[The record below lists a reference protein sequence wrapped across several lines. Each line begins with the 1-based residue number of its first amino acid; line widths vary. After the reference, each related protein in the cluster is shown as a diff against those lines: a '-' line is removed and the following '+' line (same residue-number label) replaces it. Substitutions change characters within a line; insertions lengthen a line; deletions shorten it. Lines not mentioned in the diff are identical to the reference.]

1 MYLPRMSDGKKLV
14 PTGRWF
20 DEFSLGQ
27 SIESAGRTVT
37 ESDVASFAGLS
48 GDFNPIHIDAEHAR
62 RSVFRQRIA
71 HGLLVESIASGLAH
85 GTGIFEGT
93 ISALAEIEIQFRKP
107 VFFGDTVRLLL
118 KVTDIDDKPGPKR
131 GYICF
136 STTVTNQSGE
146 IVIEGSWKVIFL
158 RDRNRGTLISNA
170 KDSQ

>member
-1 MYLPRMSDGKKLV
+1 MANAKKHV

-20 DEFSLGQ
+20 DQFTLGDT
-27 SIESAGRTVT
+27 IDSAGRTIT
-37 ESDVASFAGLS
+37 ESDVTAFAGLS

-93 ISALAEIEIQFRKP
+93 ISALAEIQIQFRKP
-107 VFFGDTVRLLL
+107 VFFGDTVRLQL
-118 KVTDIDDKPGPKR
+118 KVIEIDSEPGPKR
-131 GYICF
+131 GRIRF
-136 STTVTNQSGE
+136 STTVTMQTGDV
-146 IVIEGSWKVIFL
+146 VIEGFWNVIFL
-158 RDRNRGTLISNA
+158 RDRTRASLDSTD